1 MAGRLRLA
9 ATGIQ
14 DRWLTGEPQFSYFLM
29 NFKRHTK
36 FSIDYVENQ
45 FDGDIQFGR
54 TVECTLPGDTG
65 DLIKNMTLKVTLEDP
80 QPDALPTNSSV
91 WCPGVISHLVEYAEL
106 LIGGQVIEKITG
118 EYISMHQQLHNTDD
132 DVNQTLYFLN
142 GHLRQL
148 PYTHTYTYFMDIPF
162 YFYRNP
168 TLAIPICAL
177 TKQRVSVRIK
187 IRRLQELVFGGETI
201 FNKHFNPEGLN
212 DGDDALGD
220 GLEDRYER
228 DISGVIKQFS
238 LDTDVVYLSEDE
250 RNFLMTRPIDYVI
263 TQVQMSQFKMKIGD
277 VEKSVMLNFK
287 HPVKEL
293 LFISQ
298 SETDKLNNIPMDTNE
313 IVSAELR
320 FNNEVVFNQ
329 SGKFFTYE
337 QPFKYYINSPLLDN
351 KLPTQK
357 ANYVFQR
364 FGIYSFSLYPER
376 NYPTGQ
382 VNMSRISHKLFKIK
396 IIPFDDGVTANDT
409 RIYAVN
415 YNILSIESGLAG
427 LKF

>member
-9 ATGIQ
+9 ATGVQ
-14 DRWLTGEPQFSYFLM
+14 DQWLTGEPQFSYFLI

-80 QPDALPTNSSV
+80 QPDDPTINSSV

-132 DVNQTLYFLN
+132 DVNQSLYFLN

-148 PYTHTYTYFMDIPF
+148 PYTQTYTYFMDIPF

-187 IRRLQELVFGGETI
+187 IRRLQELVFGGKKQFDSV
-201 FNKHFNPEGLN
+201 FNKTP
-212 DGDDALGD
+212 DDDIDALGD
-220 GLEDRYER
+220 GLPDVYER
-228 DISGVIKQFS
+228 DISGVIKKFS
-238 LDTDVVYLSEDE
+238 LDADVVYLSEDE

-263 TQVQMSQFKMKIGD
+263 TQVQMSQFKMAVGEF
-277 VEKSVMLNFK
+277 EKSVMLHFK

-293 LFISQ
+293 LFVSQ
-298 SETDKLNNIPMDTNE
+298 SESDSSNNVPVDTNE

-320 FNNEVVFNQ
+320 FNNEIVFNQ
-329 SGKFFTYE
+329 REKFLTYE
-337 QPFKYYINSPLLDN
+337 HSLKYHINSPF
-351 KLPTQK
+351 
-357 ANYVFQR
+357 VFEHPSLKDIYYI
-364 FGIYSFSLYPER
+364 FGVYSFSLNPER
-376 NYPTGQ
+376 HYPTGQ

-396 IIPFDDGVTANDT
+396 INPFYSDAASHT

-415 YNILSIESGLAG
+415 YNILRIESGLAG

>member
-36 FSIDYVENQ
+36 FSIDYIESQ

-80 QPDALPTNSSV
+80 QPDAPSINSSV

-148 PYTHTYTYFMDIPF
+148 PYTQTYTYFMDIPF

-187 IRRLQELVFGGETI
+187 IRRLQELVFGGETT
-201 FNKHFNPEGLN
+201 FNQYFNPGGLD

-238 LDTDVVYLSEDE
+238 LDTDVVYLNEDE

-263 TQVQMSQFKMKIGD
+263 TQVQMSQFKMG
-277 VEKSVMLNFK
+277 VGEFEKSVMLHFK

-293 LFISQ
+293 LFVSQ
-298 SETDKLNNIPMDTNE
+298 SEADSSNNTPIDMNE
-313 IVSAELR
+313 IVSTELR

-329 SGKFFTYE
+329 REKFLTYE
-337 QPFKYYINSPLLDN
+337 HSLKHYINSPFVFEH
-351 KLPTQK
+351 PTLR
-357 ANYVFQR
+357 NIYYT
-364 FGIYSFSLYPER
+364 FGVYSFSLNPER
-376 NYPTGQ
+376 HYPTGQ

-396 IIPFDDGVTANDT
+396 INPFYSDAASHT

>member
-1 MAGRLRLA
+1 
-9 ATGIQ
+9 
-14 DRWLTGEPQFSYFLM
+14 M

-36 FSIDYVENQ
+36 FSVDYVENQ

-54 TVECTLPGDTG
+54 TVECILPGDKG
-65 DLIKNMTLKVTLEDP
+65 DLIKNVTLKVTLEDP

-148 PYTHTYTYFMDIPF
+148 PYTQTYTYFMDIPF

-187 IRRLQELVFGGETI
+187 IRRLQELVFGGETT
-201 FNKHFNPEGLN
+201 FNQYFNATP
-212 DGDDALGD
+212 DIIDALGD
-220 GLEDRYER
+220 GLPDVYER
-228 DISGVIKQFS
+228 DISGVIKKFS
-238 LDTDVVYLSEDE
+238 LDADVVYLSEDE

-263 TQVQMSQFKMKIGD
+263 TQVQMSQFKMAVGEF
-277 VEKSVMLNFK
+277 EKSVMLHFK

-293 LFISQ
+293 LFVSQ
-298 SETDKLNNIPMDTNE
+298 SEADSSNNVPVDTNE

-320 FNNEVVFNQ
+320 FNNEIVFNQ
-329 SGKFFTYE
+329 REKFLTYE
-337 QPFKYYINSPLLDN
+337 HSLKYHINSPF
-351 KLPTQK
+351 
-357 ANYVFQR
+357 VFEHPILR
-364 FGIYSFSLYPER
+364 NIYYTFGVYSFSLNPER
-376 NYPTGQ
+376 HYPTGQ

-396 IIPFDDGVTANDT
+396 INPFYSDAASHT

-415 YNILSIESGLAG
+415 YNILRIESGLAG

>member
-9 ATGIQ
+9 ATGVQ
-14 DRWLTGEPQFSYFLM
+14 DQWLTGEPQFSYFLI

-80 QPDALPTNSSV
+80 QPDDPTINSSV

-132 DVNQTLYFLN
+132 DVNQSLYFLN

-148 PYTHTYTYFMDIPF
+148 PYTQTYTYFMDIPF

-187 IRRLQELVFGGETI
+187 IRRLQELVFGGKTQFDSV
-201 FNKHFNPEGLN
+201 FNKTP
-212 DGDDALGD
+212 DTIDALGD
-220 GLEDRYER
+220 GLPDVYER

-238 LDTDVVYLSEDE
+238 LDTDVVYLSDDE
-250 RNFLMTRPIDYVI
+250 RNFLMTHPLDYVI
-263 TQVQMSQFKMKIGD
+263 TQVQMSQFKMKIGE

-351 KLPTQK
+351 LPPTQL

-364 FGIYSFSLYPER
+364 F
-376 NYPTGQ
+376 
-382 VNMSRISHKLFKIK
+382 
-396 IIPFDDGVTANDT
+396 
-409 RIYAVN
+409 
-415 YNILSIESGLAG
+415 
-427 LKF
+427 

>member
-9 ATGIQ
+9 ATGVQ
-14 DRWLTGEPQFSYFLM
+14 DQWLTGEPQFSYFLI

-45 FDGDIQFGR
+45 FDGDIQFGHI
-54 TVECTLPGDTG
+54 VECTLPGDTG

-80 QPDALPTNSSV
+80 QPDDPTINSSV
-91 WCPGVISHLVEYAEL
+91 WCPGVMSHLVEYAEL

-132 DVNQTLYFLN
+132 DVNQSLYFLN

-148 PYTHTYTYFMDIPF
+148 PYTQTYTYFMDIPF

-187 IRRLQELVFGGETI
+187 IRRLQELVFGGKTQFDSV
-201 FNKHFNPEGLN
+201 FNKTP
-212 DGDDALGD
+212 DTIDALGD
-220 GLEDRYER
+220 GLPDVYER

-238 LDTDVVYLSEDE
+238 LDTDVVYLSDDE
-250 RNFLMTRPIDYVI
+250 RNFLMTHPLDYVI
-263 TQVQMSQFKMKIGD
+263 TQVQMSQFKMKIGE

-351 KLPTQK
+351 LPPTQL

-376 NYPTGQ
+376 HYPSGQ

-396 IIPFDDGVTANDT
+396 IIPFDGGVTANDT

-415 YNILSIESGLAG
+415 YNILSIGSGLAG

>member
-9 ATGIQ
+9 ATGVQ
-14 DRWLTGEPQFSYFLM
+14 DQWLTGEPQFSYFLI

-45 FDGDIQFGR
+45 FDGDIQFGHI
-54 TVECTLPGDTG
+54 VECTLPGDTG

-148 PYTHTYTYFMDIPF
+148 PYTQTYTYFMDIPF

-187 IRRLQELVFGGETI
+187 IRRLQELVFGGAMT
-201 FNKHFNPEGLN
+201 FNKYFNPDGLN

-228 DISGVIKQFS
+228 DISGVIKKFS
-238 LDTDVVYLSEDE
+238 LDADVVYLSEDE

-263 TQVQMSQFKMKIGD
+263 TQVQMSQFKMAVGEF
-277 VEKSVMLNFK
+277 EKSVMLHFK

-293 LFISQ
+293 LFVSQ
-298 SETDKLNNIPMDTNE
+298 SESDSSNNIPVDTNE

-320 FNNEVVFNQ
+320 FNNEIVFNQ
-329 SGKFFTYE
+329 REKFLTYE
-337 QPFKYYINSPLLDN
+337 HSLKYHINSPF
-351 KLPTQK
+351 
-357 ANYVFQR
+357 VFEHPSLKDIYYI
-364 FGIYSFSLYPER
+364 FGVYSFSLNPER
-376 NYPTGQ
+376 HYPTGQ

-396 IIPFDDGVTANDT
+396 INPFYSDAASHT

-415 YNILSIESGLAG
+415 YNILRIESGLAG

>member
-148 PYTHTYTYFMDIPF
+148 PYTQTYTYFMDIPF

-187 IRRLQELVFGGETI
+187 IRRLQELVLSG
-201 FNKHFNPEGLN
+201 
-212 DGDDALGD
+212 
-220 GLEDRYER
+220 R
-228 DISGVIKQFS
+228 ISGSRGWDF
-238 LDTDVVYLSEDE
+238 Y
-250 RNFLMTRPIDYVI
+250 RNRRECP
-263 TQVQMSQFKMKIGD
+263 
-277 VEKSVMLNFK
+277 
-287 HPVKEL
+287 
-293 LFISQ
+293 
-298 SETDKLNNIPMDTNE
+298 
-313 IVSAELR
+313 
-320 FNNEVVFNQ
+320 
-329 SGKFFTYE
+329 
-337 QPFKYYINSPLLDN
+337 
-351 KLPTQK
+351 
-357 ANYVFQR
+357 
-364 FGIYSFSLYPER
+364 
-376 NYPTGQ
+376 
-382 VNMSRISHKLFKIK
+382 
-396 IIPFDDGVTANDT
+396 
-409 RIYAVN
+409 
-415 YNILSIESGLAG
+415 
-427 LKF
+427 